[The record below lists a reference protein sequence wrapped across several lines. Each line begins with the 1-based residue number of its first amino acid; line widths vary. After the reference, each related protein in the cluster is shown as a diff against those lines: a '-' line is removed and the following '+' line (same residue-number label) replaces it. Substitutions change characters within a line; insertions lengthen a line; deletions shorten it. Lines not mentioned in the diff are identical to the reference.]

1 MARCLLCDKKGVFL
15 KVTPNGL
22 CYPCDEQVVS
32 ETEDRQDTINSCRRV
47 VESSKEQLSV
57 RLSCYDKLMDA
68 VNHLLE
74 FEERG
79 IPTITPK
86 PSEFISHFAG
96 KRDQLESFCSEPN
109 GKPDQTTTG
118 EKSLSETEVTESLE
132 TLCIEKKK
140 KEQIYIPRQIDLD
153 RIPYI
158 PLPPSPSKWEEWK
171 AGTDELKSEKDPF
184 QIVNSSGWKLT
195 ESRKLEKEEKP
206 ETFYKEIRITSEGS
220 LFIDK
225 IGKNKKYSG
234 CKSSLMKRN
243 REGNVV
249 KETGL
254 DHDIYRIATSPLN
267 DYYAFMSGEGVLY
280 AYNGKLER
288 IFEHKLSQDPRIVA
302 HYESTIPTWGSI
314 KSHIRTIDVST
325 EGKDYLFTI
334 ADTAWCIN
342 KNHESNWGISMPLN
356 EGWERVVSRT
366 TTAGPRE
373 ESINALSE
381 LDLRM
386 PVTQE
391 AIKRKYRE
399 LAFKW
404 HPDRNKDI
412 NAKERMQKINNA
424 FSMLTGV
431 NPNSLEIREKTVF
444 DYRKK
449 PDFTFDIDLEGTNI
463 NVCLDYPMTG
473 IPNDWIYASG
483 FADDQ
488 LHVYLGSYA
497 GKIVK
502 VDLKGIPLMVYDVSN
517 TPRWIID
524 TSDYLYIQTDTRLYI
539 IRNGDELVDIK
550 DIKRKE
556 KLIVGDEGFGLVGN
570 KFLKWFNED
579 GKDIGTITT
588 KDPIRAVYLSRQN
601 MIVETRQHRAVLKLS
616 DV

>member
-15 KVTPNGL
+15 KVTQNGL
-22 CYPCDEQVVS
+22 CKPCDRQVVS
-32 ETEDRQDTINSCRRV
+32 KTEDMRDTINSCRRI
-47 VESSKEQLSV
+47 VESSKKQLSV
-57 RLSCYDKLMDA
+57 RLSCYDKLLDA

-74 FEERG
+74 FEKRG
-79 IPTITPK
+79 IPTIKPL
-86 PSEFISHFAG
+86 PSEFLSHFAG
-96 KRDQLESFCSEPN
+96 KRDQLEE
-109 GKPDQTTTG
+109 
-118 EKSLSETEVTESLE
+118 
-132 TLCIEKKK
+132 LCVKKKK
-140 KEQIYIPRQIDLD
+140 KEQIHIPRQIDLD

-158 PLPPSPSKWEEWK
+158 PLPPSPATWEEWK
-171 AGTDELKSEKDPF
+171 DGTDELKSEKDIF
-184 QIVNSSGWKLT
+184 QIVDSSGWKLT

-206 ETFYKEIRITSEGS
+206 GTFFKEIRITSEGS
-220 LFIDK
+220 LFIDSK
-225 IGKNKKYSG
+225 GKNEKYSG

-249 KETGL
+249 KEVGL

-267 DYYAFMSGEGVLY
+267 DYYAFMSSGGALY

-288 IFEHKLSQDPRIVA
+288 IFEHQLSQDPRIVA
-302 HYESTIPTWGSI
+302 HYESTIPTWGTI

-334 ADTAWCIN
+334 SDTAWCIN
-342 KNHESNWGISMPLN
+342 RNHESNWGISMPLN
-356 EGWERVVSRT
+356 EGWERVVSRIT
-366 TTAGPRE
+366 TDVPRE
-373 ESINALSE
+373 EIVNAFSE

-386 PVTQE
+386 PATQE

-424 FSMLTGV
+424 FSALTGV
-431 NPNSLEIREKTVF
+431 DPNSLEIREKTVF
-444 DYRKK
+444 DYRKR
-449 PDFTFDIDLEGTNI
+449 PDYTFDIVDIGGTTLGVTI
-463 NVCLDYPMTG
+463 ATTMFG
-473 IPNDWIYASG
+473 FPNDWIYASG

-488 LHVYLGSYA
+488 VHVYLGSYA

-502 VDLKGIPLMVYDVSN
+502 VDPKGIPLLVYDVSN

-539 IRNGDELVDIK
+539 IRNSEELVDIK

-579 GKDIGTITT
+579 GQTIGTITT
-588 KDPIRAVYLSRQN
+588 KDPIRAVYLSRKKVT
-601 MIVETRQHRAVLKLS
+601 VETRQHRAVLKIF
-616 DV
+616 DA